1 MAKLKLHWQ
10 ILIALLLAVIIA
22 RRTGEEN
29 ALGGP
34 ALARSE

>member
-22 RRTGEEN
+22 RRAGEEN
-29 ALGGP
+29 VLGEP
-34 ALARSE
+34 ALA

>member
-10 ILIALLLAVIIA
+10 ILIALLLAVIIV
-22 RRTGEEN
+22 RCTGEESV
-29 ALGGP
+29 LGEP